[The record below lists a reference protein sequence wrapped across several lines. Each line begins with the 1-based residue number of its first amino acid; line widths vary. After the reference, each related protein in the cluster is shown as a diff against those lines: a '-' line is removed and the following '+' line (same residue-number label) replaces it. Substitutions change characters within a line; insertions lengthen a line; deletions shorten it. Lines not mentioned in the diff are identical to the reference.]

1 MRLTL
6 QLLTALLCAVFAT
19 SASAFVAPVTS
30 MDDTYFLTQSV
41 DWRVDMV
48 DLHIVQEPGAPSNAE
63 WILDAELSIRHASL
77 AEGPA
82 PVVIL
87 DDEAFTD
94 ETVAYVNGEPIDSE
108 EIVLRQDPAMP
119 EHTYPRAR
127 LIRVPVQE
135 GAATIVRVRMRT
147 RGTID
152 SLGQIFVELPTHA
165 MGLFEGEITGGTM
178 RVEFLGRPL
187 GFQATLVGGVA
198 YDDPISEVTW
208 RLRDWAPRIPF
219 RTSFLTPWSALL
231 LVAEVESCPDPW
243 RVVRAVTGGDVDALR
258 TYANHYD
265 DPTLEFCGNLPEILH
280 GRWFDSDRTREQLA
294 GMTLDRYV
302 AGAQPV
308 SLYQPNAHFSSAQL
322 GDAEAIYARSLR
334 SVLSARQ

>member
-1 MRLTL
+1 
-6 QLLTALLCAVFAT
+6 
-19 SASAFVAPVTS
+19 

-48 DLHIVQEPGAPSNAE
+48 DLHIVQEPGAPSSAE

-77 AEGPA
+77 TDGPA

-87 DDEAFTD
+87 DDEAFTA
-94 ETVAYVNGEPIDSE
+94 ETVAYVNGEPVE
-108 EIVLRQDPAMP
+108 TTEIVLRQDPTMP
-119 EHTYPRAR
+119 EHTYPRGR
-127 LIRVPVQE
+127 MLFVPVEE
-135 GAATIVRVRMRT
+135 GVATVVRVRMRT

-152 SLGQIFVELPTHA
+152 ALGQIFVELPTHA

-187 GFQATLVGGVA
+187 GFQATLVGGIA

-208 RLRDWAPRIPF
+208 RLRDWEPRIPF

-231 LVAEVESCPDPW
+231 LVAEVEGCPDPW
-243 RVVRAVTGGDVDALR
+243 RVVRAVTGGDVDVLR
-258 TYANHYD
+258 AYGRQYD
-265 DPTLEFCGNLPEILH
+265 NSTLEFCGNLPEILH
-280 GRWFDSDRTREQLA
+280 GRWFDSDRARGELA

-302 AGAQPV
+302 VGAQAV
-308 SLYQPNAHFSSAQL
+308 SLYQPNAHFSLAQL
-322 GDAEAIYARSLR
+322 GDAEAIYARALR
-334 SVLSARQ
+334 SVLSERQ